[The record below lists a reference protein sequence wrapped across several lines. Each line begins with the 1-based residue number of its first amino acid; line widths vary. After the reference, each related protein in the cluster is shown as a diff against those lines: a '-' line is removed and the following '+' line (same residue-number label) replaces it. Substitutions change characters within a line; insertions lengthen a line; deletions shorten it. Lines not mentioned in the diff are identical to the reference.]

1 MTFDKII
8 LSIVFDLLSVEG
20 KSAMRIHHN
29 VTRFQALVMAY

>member
-20 KSAMRIHHN
+20 KPAMLIHHN